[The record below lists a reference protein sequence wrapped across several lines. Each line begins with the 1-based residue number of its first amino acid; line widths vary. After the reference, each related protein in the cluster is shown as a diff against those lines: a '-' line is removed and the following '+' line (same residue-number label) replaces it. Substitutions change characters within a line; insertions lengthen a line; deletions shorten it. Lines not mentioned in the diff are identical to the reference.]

1 MVRGCCQVLVPKPG
15 TDQALAPKTSVQDAA
30 KLQHYDALRAA
41 VITSVT
47 GSVIAVASGLGFRYR
62 PPM

>member
-1 MVRGCCQVLVPKPG
+1 MNTGSQGDLVRLYAPKWCVAVARVLVPKPG

-41 VITSVT
+41 DDHLSD
-47 GSVIAVASGLGFRYR
+47 R
-62 PPM
+62 